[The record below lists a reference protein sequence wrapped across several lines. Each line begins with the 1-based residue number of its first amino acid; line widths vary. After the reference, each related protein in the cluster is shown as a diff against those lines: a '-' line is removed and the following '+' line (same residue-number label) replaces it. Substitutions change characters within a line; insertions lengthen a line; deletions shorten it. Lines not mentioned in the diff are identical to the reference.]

1 MSFSVNTNV
10 SAMVALRHLGATQRM
25 LEQTQLRITTGLRV
39 NGPKDDPS
47 TYAIAQRMRGD
58 IAGMG
63 AVKTALAA
71 GDSTL
76 SVAIMGG
83 KAVADLLTE
92 MKAKVAQANQA
103 GLDTASRNALQNDF
117 TALRDQLSTIVQ
129 TAQFNGKN
137 LITSGASNL
146 EVLGSVQGAT
156 ISVNS
161 RSMDTTSLG
170 IQTASLFSAS
180 GAATAL
186 TQINSAID
194 SVASSLAS
202 FGSAA
207 RRIEIQTDFT
217 SKLVDVMKAGVG
229 NLVDADLAEE
239 SANLVALQIKLQLGI
254 QALSIGNSGP
264 GLILKLF
271 ER

>member
-1 MSFSVNTNV
+1 
-10 SAMVALRHLGATQRM
+10 
-25 LEQTQLRITTGLRV
+25 
-39 NGPKDDPS
+39 
-47 TYAIAQRMRGD
+47 
-58 IAGMG
+58 
-63 AVKTALAA
+63 
-71 GDSTL
+71 
-76 SVAIMGG
+76 
-83 KAVADLLTE
+83 

-217 SKLVDVMKAGVG
+217 SQLVDAMKAGVG

-254 QALSIGNSGP
+254 QALSIANSGP

-271 ER
+271 QR